1 MDSSYIKLHE
11 SFKRNWRQKK
21 PTKSFL
27 IIIFIFN
34 SRGKETIDFS
44 WNKKLPLVRMEVFRE
59 INQLILDPVCFMT
72 RNMKRSL
79 IKATNLEVLA
89 QE

>member
-1 MDSSYIKLHE
+1 
-11 SFKRNWRQKK
+11 
-21 PTKSFL
+21 
-27 IIIFIFN
+27 
-34 SRGKETIDFS
+34 
-44 WNKKLPLVRMEVFRE
+44 MEGFRE

-79 IKATNLEVLA
+79 IKATNFKVLA